1 MHVSCIIL
9 DEVFAPGSYPT
20 TRTRDRQ
27 PVDTQGNI
35 VHDVAAQHHGGSSST
50 RKGISLASI
59 IVFRETSADQELE
72 INPNRGC

>member
-9 DEVFAPGSYPT
+9 DEIFAPGSYPT
-20 TRTRDRQ
+20 TKTGDRQ

-35 VHDVAAQHHGGSSST
+35 FHDVAAHQHRGSSAT
-50 RKGISLASI
+50 RKEISLASI
-59 IVFRETSADQELE
+59 IVFRQTSVDQELE